1 MLDPRQYSITSPFDY
16 FQPFQSYL
24 EPSFP
29 RTPEAFFEME
39 QQLYQTAAQVGD
51 HIVLMKIV
59 AAHDDPTFVKHA
71 VEDARARSPVPLVN
85 KGWKETSVLFLGG
98 SRIVLKTPYL
108 REDHRGKR
116 GRQRTKWGKKGH
128 GVYPVLEALGIREG
142 LSPAT
147 RNEIALYTV
156 QTGSSHEAKELLD
169 RRGLGCDIST
179 LTRIARSTAHTAI
192 GLRDA
197 ALNTAKSLAIAVDG
211 PLCDKRVRI
220 STDGGRVRT
229 RKNHRGRKT
238 QRAAM
243 RFRHLGENPESS

>member
-1 MLDPRQYSITSPFDY
+1 
-16 FQPFQSYL
+16 
-24 EPSFP
+24 
-29 RTPEAFFEME
+29 
-39 QQLYQTAAQVGD
+39 
-51 HIVLMKIV
+51 
-59 AAHDDPTFVKHA
+59 
-71 VEDARARSPVPLVN
+71 VPLVN